1 MGIFDKYR
9 SQTQEPAQQ
18 PVQAQAPI
26 PSVPTEAKAD
36 VMPEVDTRS
45 QEREAMKLS
54 ASLES
59 AGIPQENYRK
69 RFQAL
74 SSVQPIE
81 ARGAKKD
88 IGSGIFAGRRLGES
102 LATALSAPGQYAAV
116 RNFFDEQKEKMENVV
131 RPADADIKEFQLAQN
146 KALSLLEDKR
156 IESTRNLEQGI
167 FTDEDMK
174 KTAADVANIGVQVGS
189 VYAPQF
195 TGLKGVSQIAALSG
209 TEAVLGGT
217 EAALS
222 GIAEKGEVNTAD
234 VILQGGIASVLP
246 VGGAVA
252 GKAIR
257 KFIAPTVE
265 ELLKKS
271 EVLNGTLD
279 SLSGRIGWNK
289 TKEGM
294 KAQRDAIN
302 LIDTTDV
309 KTYDNLSDKYNEKI
323 QVTSSLV
330 DKKLKEIPGVKK
342 LDDFTQEIK
351 VGDTV
356 VKANYVQTAIDDLKK
371 LYNTNKTKLAG
382 ILEVERI
389 AKTEGLNKFQTNNLS
404 RLYGSELSGFTKA
417 GVESTS
423 VTKQSHEDVRKALK
437 SIVREGID
445 DTVKL
450 LDEET
455 SKLLNAKL
463 DIDKMVENAQGIINK
478 AKEARRPLYDA
489 ARKGA
494 SLLVDTLD
502 IVTAGGMRGVL
513 GALGS
518 SGFGNKTMDSLS
530 AQKELAKNLKMF
542 SQIMEKIQKNQKLIE
557 SDKKFMTTL
566 SKQMKS
572 NQLKPVPTQSPQSKL
587 PKSMKGI
594 LEESASLQP
603 TTTKTLSSTPT
614 LSKADDLVKQ
624 GIIKPEEKALAEEA
638 LKFDSLDEFVGSQG
652 KPLYHGTNRDF
663 TEFNINKSFKAR
675 GDSFDTPDAMYF
687 SEAPE
692 VSNKYANANAN
703 ASFDEEVISEVAQ
716 KDPMAGK
723 VLENIHKL
731 GHSEGWAKSKKD
743 LGSDLIEQLDQ
754 NGIDPNDL
762 NDISEYIRG
771 AKIYSNNLDESGLDM
786 FNTSTTSEI
795 PEVILN
801 MADRLGIK
809 NIPRESRVIDTFLDK
824 SIRIKDLGNV
834 ENPKALS
841 ISAKKEGFDGVRF
854 TTSESVEGAPEVA
867 IWNTDKIK
875 TKSQLTDLY
884 NKAHS
889 KK

>member
-624 GIIKPEEKALAEEA
+624 GIIKPEEKAL
-638 LKFDSLDEFVGSQG
+638 
-652 KPLYHGTNRDF
+652 
-663 TEFNINKSFKAR
+663 
-675 GDSFDTPDAMYF
+675 DTPDAMYF